1 MILLIDNYDSFTYNL
16 YQLLGMCDA
25 EVKVVRNDKI
35 TIEEIKQLEPDAI
48 VLSPG
53 PGHPE
58 DAGICV
64 EVVQQLSPTIPIL
77 GICLGH
83 QAMVHALGGKVVR
96 ANLVKHGKTSL
107 LEHTGASIFQDIP
120 KPVTV
125 MRYHSLVAEKA
136 TLPSEFEVLATS
148 ADDGEIMAIKH
159 HEYPLFG
166 LQFHPESIATEDGK
180 TMINQFL
187 NYTQRGSRHE
197 SVSSQTN

>member
-1 MILLIDNYDSFTYNL
+1 MQKLKSFVTT
-16 YQLLGMCDA
+16 
-25 EVKVVRNDKI
+25 KI

-96 ANLVKHGKTSL
+96 ANLVKHGKNIVARAHWCIHFSKIYRSL
-107 LEHTGASIFQDIP
+107 LQ
-120 KPVTV
+120 
-125 MRYHSLVAEKA
+125 
-136 TLPSEFEVLATS
+136 
-148 ADDGEIMAIKH
+148 
-159 HEYPLFG
+159 
-166 LQFHPESIATEDGK
+166 
-180 TMINQFL
+180 
-187 NYTQRGSRHE
+187 
-197 SVSSQTN
+197 